1 MHVESKI
8 QMWCESFPSV
18 NGYNLPIEYV
28 SKLSRV
34 CVRERMCMN
43 VCALVDNLL
52 WLKPILSVT
61 FHSIPF
67 RFCTEAFFLP
77 SNVIYLHFSFRMVL
91 RKKKSNMLRI
101 SYCESCHKITH
112 THTHILSKACVRP
125 KPWLSSIIDD
135 SSDGKHVGESAS
147 RYVKLMII
155 LRFVGH
161 ECCIHRLIC
170 RFNQCSAFQMRLA
183 PKIKNRIE

>member
-43 VCALVDNLL
+43 ACALVDNLL

-91 RKKKSNMLRI
+91 RKKSPICSEFRTANHAIKL
-101 SYCESCHKITH
+101 H
-112 THTHILSKACVRP
+112 THTFCRKRVFDLSHDYHQLLMTARM
-125 KPWLSSIIDD
+125 
-135 SSDGKHVGESAS
+135 AS
-147 RYVKLMII
+147 TWGRV
-155 LRFVGH
+155 
-161 ECCIHRLIC
+161 
-170 RFNQCSAFQMRLA
+170 LA
-183 PKIKNRIE
+183 DMLN